1 MTGHSLLLQNAGLSF
16 GDFSL
21 SLNLTVQSGETLV
34 LTGPSGSG
42 KTTAL
47 NLIAGFIKQ
56 ESGHILIDGED
67 AGALPPWKRDISIVF
82 QDLALFPHLS
92 VAGNVQYGLFI
103 RGVKKAERRR
113 AVSEALAAARLSGF
127 EKRRTGGLSGG
138 EKQRV
143 AIARALA
150 ASPRLLLMDEPFSS
164 LDTPLRRAVQE
175 EFLEIRSRSTVP
187 CIFVTHDR
195 EEAALLGDR
204 IALMKDGCIV
214 ECGAPRDL
222 FLNPRTSF
230 CADFFGT
237 GCCLPANM
245 LGMGGG
251 RVFVPYDALHIDD
264 TYDTICETAPAGSL
278 LCRLCGSRFLNGRLR
293 LDLELGGFRL
303 SVMTGLR
310 QALPPIGSRLL
321 LTIDSALVRPL
332 ETEPPP
338 KVVLQL

>member
-1 MTGHSLLLQNAGLSF
+1 
-16 GDFSL
+16 
-21 SLNLTVQSGETLV
+21 V

-56 ESGHILIDGED
+56 DAGHILIDGED
-67 AGALPPWKRDISIVF
+67 AGALPPWKRDIAIVF

-103 RGVKKAERRR
+103 RGVKKAERRC
-113 AVSEALAAARLSGF
+113 AMAEALSAARLSGF
-127 EKRRTGGLSGG
+127 EKRRINELSGG

-175 EFLEIRSRSTVP
+175 EFLEIRGRSPIP

-204 IALMKDGCIV
+204 IALMKDGRIV
-214 ECGAPRDL
+214 ECAAPRDL

-230 CADFFGT
+230 CAEFFGT
-237 GCCLPANM
+237 GSCLPAEM
-245 LGMGGG
+245 LGIGSGL
-251 RVFVPYDALHIDD
+251 VFVPNDALRIDD
-264 TYDTICETAPAGSL
+264 AAPSGLSCIL
-278 LCRLCGSRFLNGRLR
+278 RGSRFEEGRLR
-293 LDLELGGFRL
+293 LFLELGGFRF
-303 SVMTGLR
+303 SMMVGLR
-310 QALPPIGSRLL
+310 QTLPPAGSRVM
-321 LTIDSALVRPL
+321 LTIDRALVRPL

-338 KVVLQL
+338 KVALQL